1 MAEEQPDAAPAPPAK
16 KGGGM
21 MKKILIAVVVLAIGG
36 GGAWWM
42 MRGKTEAAGP
52 PPEPGPET
60 RGLVTFEPFLVNLA
74 DAGGTRFLK
83 LNLQLVVADKDAEL
97 HILETPVVVSQLRSA
112 ILELL
117 TQQEAATLVTT
128 DGKAALKA
136 LIKERAN
143 HVVHDK
149 VIDVLFAEFV
159 VQF

>member
-1 MAEEQPDAAPAPPAK
+1 MAEEQAEAAAPAK

-21 MKKILIAVVVLAIGG
+21 TKKIVIAVVVLAMAG

-60 RGLVTFEPFLVNLA
+60 RGLVAFEPFLVNLA
-74 DAGGTRFLK
+74 DQGGTRFLK
-83 LNLQLVVADKDAEL
+83 LNLQLVVADKEAEL
-97 HILETPVVVSQLRSA
+97 HIMETPVVLSKLRSA

-117 TQQEAATLVTT
+117 TQQEAGTLVTT

-136 LIKERAN
+136 LIKEHAN
-143 HVVHDK
+143 RVVQDK